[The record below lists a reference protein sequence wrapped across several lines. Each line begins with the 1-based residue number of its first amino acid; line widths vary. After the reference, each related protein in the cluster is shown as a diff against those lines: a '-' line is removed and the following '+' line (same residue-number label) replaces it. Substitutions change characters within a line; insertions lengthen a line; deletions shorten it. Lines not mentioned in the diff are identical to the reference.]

1 MKELVSIIVPVYRAA
16 AYIAE
21 TIAMVE
27 AQTWQDWEL
36 ILVDDCSP
44 DNSAEVIRN
53 TLRKQA
59 GWDNAARQSCEGV
72 QAEVF
77 TGGGGR
83 PEVLTGAGVQAEVLM
98 DADGQAEVLTAA
110 GVRTE
115 MFTGAGGQPVMLLQK
130 QKNEGRR
137 GPATPGWIWHRA
149 GISRFWM
156 RMMWYPEK
164 LEREMRFMRQ
174 KEAGFVFTAY
184 EFGDSQARP
193 TGRVVHVPERLTYR
207 QALSRT
213 VIFTTTVLFDRKR
226 IPDRLLRMPAVASE
240 DTATWWQIL
249 REGYTAWGLNEVLA
263 VYRRPAKSLSSN
275 KAEAVRRI
283 WNLYRRQEK
292 LSVAASA
299 GYFIM
304 WAYRATK
311 RRI

>member
-59 GWDNAARQSCEGV
+59 GRDNAARQSCE
-72 QAEVF
+72 
-77 TGGGGR
+77 
-83 PEVLTGAGVQAEVLM
+83 GVQAEVLM

-130 QKNEGRR
+130 QKNEG
-137 GPATPGWIWHRA
+137 AARA
-149 GISRFWM
+149 RNTGLDMAQGRYIAFLDADDV
-156 RMMWYPEK
+156 WYPKK
-164 LEREMRFMRQ
+164 LEREMRFMRE

-213 VIFTTTVLFDRKR
+213 VIFTTTVLFDRKQ

>member
-59 GWDNAARQSCEGV
+59 GQDNADRQSCEGV
-72 QAEVF
+72 H
-77 TGGGGR
+77 
-83 PEVLTGAGVQAEVLM
+83 
-98 DADGQAEVLTAA
+98 
-110 GVRTE
+110 TE

-130 QKNEGRR
+130 QKNEG
-137 GPATPGWIWHRA
+137 AARA
-149 GISRFWM
+149 RNTGLDMAQGRYIAFLDADDV
-156 RMMWYPEK
+156 WYPEK

-213 VIFTTTVLFDRKR
+213 VIFTTTVLFDRKQ